1 MHFQLHSIV
10 TLYSESKIIKTKI
23 LKTIMNRLIFF
34 TAALSL
40 VFTIVN
46 TQSVS
51 DSDAESEIL
60 EESTTEN
67 PTEYIEDLSKMDLTN
82 NDSESVKSREDEM
95 ANEIAYMITFITKSF
110 ADMSKITEDMKGLSN
125 KTNIDEASMKNLV
138 DNLINYVEDTEI
150 MKQQINRVVEVRDQF
165 QGAILK
171 NLNLLA
177 VNTEEAEKMEKEL
190 RKQMKIRL
198 PNIPTSQNMELPSM
212 QNILQN

>member
-1 MHFQLHSIV
+1 
-10 TLYSESKIIKTKI
+10 
-23 LKTIMNRLIFF
+23 MNRLIFF
-34 TAALSL
+34 AASLSL

-51 DSDAESEIL
+51 DSDADSEIL

-67 PTEYIEDLSKMDLTN
+67 PTEYIEDSSKIDLTS

-110 ADMSKITEDMKGLSN
+110 ADMSKITEDMKGLSS

-150 MKQQINRVVEVRDQF
+150 MRQQINRVVEVRDQF
-165 QGAILK
+165 QGAIVK

>member
-1 MHFQLHSIV
+1 
-10 TLYSESKIIKTKI
+10 
-23 LKTIMNRLIFF
+23 MNRLIFF
-34 TAALSL
+34 AAALSL

-51 DSDAESEIL
+51 DSDVDSEIL
-60 EESTTEN
+60 EESITEN
-67 PTEYIEDLSKMDLTN
+67 PTEYIEDLSKIDLTN

-125 KTNIDEASMKNLV
+125 KTNIDEDSMKNLV

-190 RKQMKIRL
+190 RKQIKIRL
-198 PNIPTSQNMELPSM
+198 PNIPTPQNMELPSM

>member
-1 MHFQLHSIV
+1 
-10 TLYSESKIIKTKI
+10 
-23 LKTIMNRLIFF
+23 MNRLIFF

>member
-1 MHFQLHSIV
+1 
-10 TLYSESKIIKTKI
+10 
-23 LKTIMNRLIFF
+23 MNRLIFF
-34 TAALSL
+34 AAALSL

-51 DSDAESEIL
+51 DSDADSEIL

-67 PTEYIEDLSKMDLTN
+67 PTEYIEDFSKMDLTS

-110 ADMSKITEDMKGLSN
+110 GDMSKIIEDMKSLSSS
-125 KTNIDEASMKNLV
+125 TNIDEASIKNFV

-165 QGAILK
+165 QGAIVK
-171 NLNLLA
+171 NMNLLA
-177 VNTEEAEKMEKEL
+177 VNAEEAEKMEKEL
-190 RKQMKIRL
+190 RKQMKLRL
-198 PNIPTSQNMELPSM
+198 PNIPTPQNMELPKRAMVQSTVI
-212 QNILQN
+212 Q

>member
-1 MHFQLHSIV
+1 
-10 TLYSESKIIKTKI
+10 
-23 LKTIMNRLIFF
+23 MNRLIFF
-34 TAALSL
+34 AAALSL

-51 DSDAESEIL
+51 DSDADSEIL

-67 PTEYIEDLSKMDLTN
+67 PTEYIEDFSKMDLTS

-110 ADMSKITEDMKGLSN
+110 GDMSKIIEDMKSLSSS
-125 KTNIDEASMKNLV
+125 TNIDEASIKNFV

-165 QGAILK
+165 QGAIVK
-171 NLNLLA
+171 NMNLLA
-177 VNTEEAEKMEKEL
+177 VNAEEAEKMEKEL
-190 RKQMKIRL
+190 RKQMKLRL
-198 PNIPTSQNMELPSM
+198 PNIPTPQNMELPSM
-212 QNILQN
+212 QNFLQN

>member
-1 MHFQLHSIV
+1 
-10 TLYSESKIIKTKI
+10 
-23 LKTIMNRLIFF
+23 MNRLIFF

-67 PTEYIEDLSKMDLTN
+67 PTEYIEDLSKMDLTS

-110 ADMSKITEDMKGLSN
+110 ADMSKITEDMKSLSN
-125 KTNIDEASMKNLV
+125 KTNYDEASMKNLV

>member
-1 MHFQLHSIV
+1 
-10 TLYSESKIIKTKI
+10 
-23 LKTIMNRLIFF
+23 MNRLIFF
-34 TAALSL
+34 AAALSL

-51 DSDAESEIL
+51 DSDADSEIL

-67 PTEYIEDLSKMDLTN
+67 PTEYFEDLI

-110 ADMSKITEDMKGLSN
+110 ADMSKIIEDMKSLSSN
-125 KTNIDEASMKNLV
+125 TNIDEASIKNFV

-150 MKQQINRVVEVRDQF
+150 MKQQINRVVEVRGQF
-165 QGAILK
+165 QGAIVK
-171 NLNLLA
+171 NMNLLA
-177 VNTEEAEKMEKEL
+177 VNAEEAEKMEKEL

-198 PNIPTSQNMELPSM
+198 SNIPTSQNMELPSM
-212 QNILQN
+212 QNFLQN

>member
-1 MHFQLHSIV
+1 
-10 TLYSESKIIKTKI
+10 
-23 LKTIMNRLIFF
+23 MNRLIFF
-34 TAALSL
+34 TVALSL

-46 TQSVS
+46 TQRVS
-51 DSDAESEIL
+51 NSDADSEIL

-67 PTEYIEDLSKMDLTN
+67 PTEYIEDLSKIDLTS

-110 ADMSKITEDMKGLSN
+110 ADMSKITEDMKSLSN
-125 KTNIDEASMKNLV
+125 KTNINEASMKNLV

-165 QGAILK
+165 QGTIIN
-171 NLNLLA
+171 NLTKLSI
-177 VNTEEAEKMEKEL
+177 NTEEAEKMEKEL

-198 PNIPTSQNMELPSM
+198 PNIPISQNMELPSM

>member
-1 MHFQLHSIV
+1 
-10 TLYSESKIIKTKI
+10 
-23 LKTIMNRLIFF
+23 MNRLIFF
-34 TAALSL
+34 AAALSL

-46 TQSVS
+46 TESVS
-51 DSDAESEIL
+51 DSNADSEIL
-60 EESTTEN
+60 EESTNEN
-67 PTEYIEDLSKMDLTN
+67 PTEYIEDLSKIDLTS

-125 KTNIDEASMKNLV
+125 KTNIDETSMKNLV

-150 MKQQINRVVEVRDQF
+150 MKQQINRVVEMRDQF
-165 QGAILK
+165 QGTILK
-171 NLNLLA
+171 DLNSMS
-177 VNTEEAEKMEKEL
+177 VNMEEAEKMENEL

-198 PNIPTSQNMELPSM
+198 PNIPISQNMELPSM